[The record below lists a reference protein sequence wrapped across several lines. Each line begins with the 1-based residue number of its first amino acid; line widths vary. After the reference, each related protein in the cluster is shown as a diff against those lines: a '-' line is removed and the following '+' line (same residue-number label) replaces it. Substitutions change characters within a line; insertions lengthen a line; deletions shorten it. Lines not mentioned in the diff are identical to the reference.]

1 MRFYGRFSMYLLD
14 LIGINYG
21 IVREMDSI
29 FLFLVERDGI
39 LIFQRDF
46 DQL

>member
-1 MRFYGRFSMYLLD
+1 MRFFGRFSMYLLD

-21 IVREMDSI
+21 IVTKMDFI
-29 FLFLVERDGI
+29 FLFLVEKDGI